1 MLPARK
7 FFGQNFMPDFFND
20 LFDNVN
26 LENRSFKS
34 PAINVIEDDD
44 KYCIE
49 LAAPGMTKDDFKVH
63 VNSDGNLVIEMEKKS
78 ADENKE
84 CDKDGC
90 CNHEHKNRR
99 FIRREFTC
107 AKFRQTLLL
116 PENAER
122 DEIKARVENG
132 ILHICIPKMIKPK
145 TEEEKREI
153 EIH

>member
-20 LFDNVN
+20 LFDNVS
-26 LENRSFKS
+26 LENKGFKA
-34 PAINVIEDDD
+34 PAINVIEDDN

-49 LAAPGMTKDDFKVH
+49 LAAPGMAKDDFKVH
-63 VNSDGNLVIEMEKKS
+63 VNKDGNLVIEMEKK
-78 ADENKE
+78 EKE
-84 CDKDGC
+84 EKNECEEGKC
-90 CNHEHKNRR
+90 CEAKNVRY
-99 FIRREFTC
+99 IRREFSC
-107 AKFRQTLLL
+107 SKFRQTLLL

-132 ILHICIPKMIKPK
+132 ILHICIPKMVKPK

>member
-20 LFDNVN
+20 LFDNVS
-26 LENRSFKS
+26 LENRGFKS

-49 LAAPGMTKDDFKVH
+49 LAAPGMSKDDFKVH
-63 VNSDGNLVIEMEKKS
+63 VNKDGNLVIEMEKK
-78 ADENKE
+78 EKE
-84 CDKDGC
+84 EKKDCEEGKC
-90 CNHEHKNRR
+90 CETKNVRY
-99 FIRREFTC
+99 I
-107 AKFRQTLLL
+107 RQTLLL

-122 DEIKARVENG
+122 DEIKARVDNG

-153 EIH
+153 EVH